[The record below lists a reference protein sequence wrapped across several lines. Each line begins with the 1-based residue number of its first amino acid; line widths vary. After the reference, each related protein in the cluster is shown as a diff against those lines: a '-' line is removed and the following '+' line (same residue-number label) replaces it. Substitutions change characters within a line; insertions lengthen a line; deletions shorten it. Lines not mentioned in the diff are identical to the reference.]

1 MIDGKRAVIGSRHF
15 VFEDENVTI
24 PEAEQEKFKALDP
37 SCTWLYLA
45 IAGEL
50 AAAIGIFDP
59 LRPEASE
66 TIKLLHEAG
75 IKRTV
80 MLTGDSANTAKA
92 VAAEVGIDDFHA
104 EVLPEDKARY
114 IREEQEAGHT
124 VIMIGDGI
132 NDAPALSLA
141 DIGIAIG
148 SGANIAR
155 EVADITIAAE
165 DLRELV
171 ILRKLAAGLMKRI
184 DRNYRFVIGF
194 NGALILF
201 GALGVLPPATS
212 ALLHNTST
220 VLLGMDCMTNLLK
233 DGKKP

>member
-1 MIDGKRAVIGSRHF
+1 
-15 VFEDENVTI
+15 
-24 PEAEQEKFKALDP
+24 
-37 SCTWLYLA
+37 
-45 IAGEL
+45 
-50 AAAIGIFDP
+50 
-59 LRPEASE
+59 
-66 TIKLLHEAG
+66 
-75 IKRTV
+75 
-80 MLTGDSANTAKA
+80 MLTGDSVNTARA
-92 VAAEVGIDDFHA
+92 VAAEVGVDDFHA

-114 IREEQEAGHT
+114 IRQEQEAGHT

-141 DIGIAIG
+141 NIGIAIG

-171 ILRKLAAGLMKRI
+171 ILRKLADRLMKRI

-220 VLLGMDCMTNLLK
+220 VLLGMDCMTNLLE